1 MSAKFNSVY
10 LMTYLTIPIR
20 GQVTITDSET
30 GTVFPIFRF
39 IHESVMQYFRLEAP
53 IILPV

>member
-39 IHESVMQYFRLEAP
+39 IHESVMQYFSLEAP